1 MSDKCKGKKC
11 PAHQICNPKTG
22 RFVNKDGKIGQE
34 ILRKGKFECKND
46 NCKDK
51 NCPVHQMC
59 NPKTGR
65 CVNKSGDVGQEIL
78 LKNGKKATPV
88 GPGVPN
94 NFLEI
99 VDDCEINKVW
109 KTKNELGRGKHG
121 IAYVA
126 CKAVD
131 DCNYV
136 LKVQK
141 LNHDFYTEVSCL
153 EEFKN
158 TKGIVPK
165 IYAAWSCDNRGYF
178 VIQKLY
184 TCPEAKFT
192 REKKETYKE
201 VDILLKRFREKGW
214 LHVDIHPGNVM
225 CNNKG
230 KLVLIDF
237 GWSVKKGK
245 KSYPDNPLSKILD
258 MSLTFTDLELAQK
271 KNKEEYFGYDNKKYL
286 TAVKNWEQRKAKK
299 KERK

>member
-1 MSDKCKGKKC
+1 MSHKYKCKNC
-11 PAHQICNPKTG
+11 PDHQICNPKTG
-22 RFVNKDGKIGQE
+22 RCVNKDGKIGQE
-34 ILRKGKFECKND
+34 ILRKDKFD
-46 NCKDK
+46 CKDK

-59 NPKTGR
+59 NHKTGR
-65 CVNKSGDVGQEIL
+65 CVNKSSDVGQEIL
-78 LKNGKKATPV
+78 LKNGKKVTPV

-94 NFLEI
+94 NFIEI

-109 KTKNELGRGKHG
+109 KTKNELGRGKYG

-141 LNHDFYTEVSCL
+141 LTHDFYTEVSCL

-184 TCPEAKFT
+184 SCPEYKFT

-201 VDILLKRFREKGW
+201 VDNLLKRFKEKGW

-225 CNNKG
+225 CDNRG

-271 KNKEEYFGYDNKKYL
+271 KNKEDYFGYDKKKYL
-286 TAVKNWEQRKAKK
+286 TAKKNWEQRKIKK
-299 KERK
+299 LKN